1 MLVGESVSILDTM
14 NRSEV
19 VHVSVSRL
27 DTILDRENIDMIRS
41 GLASVSV
48 ERLDVMI
55 GSGFRVYQS
64 QEWMPWSGQ
73 GKKMH

>member
-19 VHVSVSRL
+19 VRVAVSRL

-64 QEWMPWSGQ
+64 QDWMP
-73 GKKMH
+73 

>member
-1 MLVGESVSILDTM
+1 M

-19 VHVSVSRL
+19 VRVSVSRL

-48 ERLDVMI
+48 ERLDAMI
-55 GSGFRVYQS
+55 RLGFKVYQS
-64 QEWMPWSGQ
+64 QDWMQ
-73 GKKMH
+73 

>member
-64 QEWMPWSGQ
+64 QEWMP
-73 GKKMH
+73 